1 MNTHI
6 VTYKEPLVYNGVTI
20 NDRGEKLSLTDMW
33 NASGADP
40 NKQPAKWRDLPST
53 REFVGYLADVILRK
67 SEDEL
72 FTVTRGGKLPGTW
85 AHWQVAM
92 NYARYL
98 EPGFAVWCNQAVR
111 EKMEGRAV
119 AMASGLSA
127 DDKNAIGGIVKSCAG
142 VVIRE
147 YLSEMIPQLI
157 EARLAEQSMMVRHGK
172 TAKQIW
178 DAHRL
183 PPKLRGST
191 TWLGNRLKEMGASI
205 KDDGRF
211 DRGSV
216 AIRLFDPDKAEVFL
230 KNGLLHSA
238 KVYASERMGQGKL
251 RLVEGGAQ

>member
-1 MNTHI
+1 MNTHVI
-6 VTYKEPLVYNGVTI
+6 PQNEPLVYNGVLI

-33 NASGADP
+33 RATGSDP
-40 NKQPAKWRDLPST
+40 QKAPAKWRSLPSAKSYIEHV
-53 REFVGYLADVILRK
+53 EFTIGK
-67 SEDEL
+67 SDSEL
-72 FTVTRGGKLPGTW
+72 IKVVAGGKTPGTW
-85 AHWQVAM
+85 AHWQIGMA
-92 NYARYL
+92 YAKYL
-98 EPGFAVWCNQAVR
+98 DHDFHMACNQVVR
-111 EKMEGRAV
+111 DRMEGKLIHA
-119 AMASGLSA
+119 GLSI

-142 VVIRE
+142 IVIRE

-183 PPKLRGST
+183 PPRLRGST

-211 DRGSV
+211 DRGSIT
-216 AIRLFDPDKAEVFL
+216 IRLFDPDKAEVFL

-238 KVYASERMGQGKL
+238 KIYASERMGQGKL